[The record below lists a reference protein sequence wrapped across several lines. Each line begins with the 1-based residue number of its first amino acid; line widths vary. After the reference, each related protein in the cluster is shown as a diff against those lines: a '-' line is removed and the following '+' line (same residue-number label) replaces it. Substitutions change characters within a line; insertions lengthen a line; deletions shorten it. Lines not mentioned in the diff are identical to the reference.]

1 MMVCAC
7 DNPNSR
13 SCPRTMQGI
22 VMDAVQTLTQ
32 ALQDNPCSQPVF
44 LHLRLWS
51 RSRFARFLCFTLPY
65 RSLSAPVR
73 SMETLGSDR
82 GMEVFVEAQVR
93 PSSMT
98 DSGTAVHS
106 VSVHCLLSADRQPPN
121 LATPLCSRNI
131 YECCLERLLWLVWYS
146 C

>member
-22 VMDAVQTLTQ
+22 VMDAVQMLTQ
-32 ALQDNPCSQPVF
+32 ALQDNSCSQPVF

-93 PSSMT
+93 PSVRPSSMT
-98 DSGTAVHS
+98 DSRTADT
-106 VSVHCLLSADRQPPN
+106 HCPRSTNWQQHCWKMLVLLPAFLIWHNTLSFTRWPPH
-121 LATPLCSRNI
+121 
-131 YECCLERLLWLVWYS
+131 
-146 C
+146 